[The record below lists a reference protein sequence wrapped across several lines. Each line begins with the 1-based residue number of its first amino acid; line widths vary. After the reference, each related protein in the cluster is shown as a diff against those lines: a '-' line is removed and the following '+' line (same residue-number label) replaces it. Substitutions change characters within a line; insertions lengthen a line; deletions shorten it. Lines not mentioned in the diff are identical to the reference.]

1 MKINLDQINK
11 LSSVSIYFFTK
22 QFNFTMIT
30 DMFNLLFAKN
40 GVYIIYKNNFATL
53 IDRFD
58 GISYANSELLE
69 ITNSSIM
76 QLNCPKPPI
85 TIFNKILEMFKYV
98 GKKSGYE
105 LVVNVYFDQ
114 ETEKFE
120 IDIMKQKV
128 SSALADGKYSSYE
141 MDSRYIRYLQIH
153 SHHSMEAKFSA
164 TDNEDEKNKINC
176 FYGVVGSIK
185 SQNDNYATVGK
196 SFRIWNG
203 FNRFIEYQLQDI
215 FDIVIEIPEIEI
227 SIYKELDK
235 IISTSIKENKQQN
248 LKYQNY
254 APWNGKL
261 PYQQNFEVQK
271 ELDLIDGLEILGEL
285 DVVETEEDR
294 ISYLTEMVN
303 AH

>member
-22 QFNFTMIT
+22 QFNFNMIT

-58 GISYANSELLE
+58 SISYTNSELLE
-69 ITNSSIM
+69 ITNNSIM
-76 QLNCPKPPI
+76 QLNCPKPSI

-98 GKKSGYE
+98 GQKSGYE

-114 ETEKFE
+114 ETESFE

-128 SSALADGKYSSYE
+128 SSGLADGKYSPYE
-141 MDSRYIRYLQIH
+141 MDNRYIRYLQIH
-153 SHHSMEAKFSA
+153 SHHSMEAKFSS
-164 TDNEDEKNKINC
+164 TDNADEKNKINC

-215 FDIVIEIPEIEI
+215 FDIIIEVPKIEE

-235 IISTSIKENKQQN
+235 IITLSIKENKQQN
-248 LKYQNY
+248 LTHQHY
-254 APWNGKL
+254 APWSGKL
-261 PYQQNFEVQK
+261 PYQQNYEVKK
-271 ELDLIDGLEILGEL
+271 ELDLLDELEVLGEL
-285 DVVETEEDR
+285 EVFETEDDR
-294 ISYLTEMVN
+294 IAYLTEVVN
-303 AH
+303 AL